1 MKRNFNEYNISILS
15 DFYEY
20 TMAQGYFNEN
30 LDNKITYFDIFY
42 RSNPDNASYAI
53 FSGLE
58 HLVEILNSMKFNDE
72 DIEYF
77 KSLNTFDDKF
87 LNFLKN
93 FKFECDI
100 WSVPEGS
107 VIFPK
112 EPIMTVR
119 GPAVQAQ
126 LIETIAL
133 LVINHESLIAT
144 KSNRI
149 KRAAKGRAVM
159 EFGARRAH
167 GIDAA
172 VYGAKASYI
181 AGLCGTSNVLTGKLF
196 DIPVLGTMAHAWVQM
211 FDTELDAFKAFAK
224 SFPNN
229 CVILVDTYNTLKSG
243 IPNAIKTFDEVLKP
257 MGIRPKGIRLDSGDL
272 AYLSKQARKMLD
284 DAGYEDAQIV
294 VSNSLDEYTIRDL
307 LHQDAK
313 IDSFGIGERLITSKT
328 HPVFGGVY
336 KLVAV
341 EEDGKIIPKIKVSE
355 NVDKITTPG
364 FKNLYRIYDRKTNKA
379 EADLITL
386 FDEKIDETK
395 PI

>member
-42 RSNPDNASYAI
+42 RSNPDGAGYAI

-77 KSLNTFDDKF
+77 KSLNIFGDKF

-119 GPAVQAQ
+119 GSAVQAQ

-133 LVINHESLIAT
+133 LILNHESLIAT

-149 KRAAKGRAVM
+149 KRASKGRSVM
-159 EFGARRAH
+159 EFGARRAQ

-181 AGLCGTSNVLTGKLF
+181 AGINGTSNILTGKLF
-196 DIPVLGTMAHAWVQM
+196 DIPVLGTMAHSWVQM
-211 FDTELDAFKAFAK
+211 FDTELEAFKAFAK
-224 SFPNN
+224 SFPTTAYYLLTH
-229 CVILVDTYNTLKSG
+229 ITHYN
-243 IPNAIKTFDEVLKP
+243 
-257 MGIRPKGIRLDSGDL
+257 
-272 AYLSKQARKMLD
+272 
-284 DAGYEDAQIV
+284 
-294 VSNSLDEYTIRDL
+294 
-307 LHQDAK
+307 
-313 IDSFGIGERLITSKT
+313 
-328 HPVFGGVY
+328 PVFQMQ
-336 KLVAV
+336 
-341 EEDGKIIPKIKVSE
+341 
-355 NVDKITTPG
+355 
-364 FKNLYRIYDRKTNKA
+364 
-379 EADLITL
+379 
-386 FDEKIDETK
+386 
-395 PI
+395 